1 MDFLPR
7 GDVFVRFTHLQHI
20 PFNYSF
26 SVTNNSGAQRLG
38 MARIFMGIRNGY
50 NRQPMNF
57 NDQRIMMMEM
67 DKFPIQ
73 SELKFELKKLS
84 WSFFKKKMFPK
95 KKSF

>member
-1 MDFLPR
+1 MMTEYLCSMDFLPR

-38 MARIFMGIRNGY
+38 MARIFMGIRNGF

-73 SELKFELKKLS
+73 SELKF
-84 WSFFKKKMFPK
+84 
-95 KKSF
+95 